1 MWAVLVSFFRLY
13 LSLILLNTTH
23 AGILP
28 TLTGGSLF
36 FHPRFNV
43 ARDGPVVESQLRRVL
58 GCSITTSISMAAPG
72 RDQDSGGGYGY
83 GYDCTAKVRCS
94 KGTFSF
100 YKLSSTFLSYHLC
113 STPRLENNI
122 AKWFI
127 FSNRPVL
134 GWDYVI
140 WGDRSG

>member
-1 MWAVLVSFFRLY
+1 MKSGLMWAVLVSFFRLY
-13 LSLILLNTTH
+13 LSLILLNATH

-94 KGTFSF
+94 KGTLSF
-100 YKLSSTFLSYHLC
+100 HKLSSPLFYYYLCIPLFIHLFEYLSLYAY
-113 STPRLENNI
+113 T
-122 AKWFI
+122 
-127 FSNRPVL
+127 VL
-134 GWDYVI
+134 FD
-140 WGDRSG
+140 SQA